1 MICWHSSRYC
11 FGDQAYRSKC
21 AGASVNRVELL
32 LPAEDI
38 PDAAQVFNDA
48 LGGHL
53 PEPEDLDDVKVRTTT
68 DFAMGIELFGP
79 LDDTSPLAG
88 VFDRKPRRGS
98 IGPIVWE
105 VEDLDAT
112 RAFVESQGY
121 GVVYE
126 FGSPGQRQIHLDEDQ
141 LFGFGL
147 TFTEQSREDAG
158 SPLNFGAKFQR
169 VELMVDG
176 EHIESA
182 REAFAE
188 LLGASFSPTR
198 HYPGPDILSS
208 TDDFVGL
215 ELLAPASA
223 TSQIA
228 PLFQAKGRVESDR
241 WCGRSTILTRP
252 PKQSSTGATG
262 FSMNSV
268 SQGGGK
274 CISTPRSSSDSA
286 SRSQNVSQVNT
297 FSQIHPQMPK
307 AAARVSNR

>member
-1 MICWHSSRYC
+1 MRV
-11 FGDQAYRSKC
+11 RRL
-21 AGASVNRVELL
+21 NRVELL

-38 PDAAQVFNDA
+38 PDAVQVFNDA

-121 GVVYE
+121 RVVYE

-158 SPLNFGAKFQR
+158 SPMSFGAKFQR

-228 PLFQAKGRVESDR
+228 PLFQAKGRGGIGPLVWKVDDLDEATKAIVDR
-241 WCGRSTILTRP
+241 GYGIQYEFGEPGGRQVHFDAGQFFGFGVTITERELG
-252 PKQSSTGATG
+252 Q
-262 FSMNSV
+262 
-268 SQGGGK
+268 QL
-274 CISTPRSSSDSA
+274 
-286 SRSQNVSQVNT
+286 
-297 FSQIHPQMPK
+297 
-307 AAARVSNR
+307 